1 MSPGMCYYIHLILWQ
16 FDLIQAITDR
26 VISRVISDYKGNNK
40 ITELRTILQVFLL
53 FIERNKHENRT
64 MCSMSLFDLADM

>member
-16 FDLIQAITDR
+16 FNLIQAITDR

-40 ITELRTILQVFLL
+40 ITELRTILQR
-53 FIERNKHENRT
+53 ESQN
-64 MCSMSLFDLADM
+64 S